1 MNCISKEQIMPQSKP
16 IIIETTNIK
25 KVYSTPAG
33 PIWALNGINLKIARG
48 EFIGIIGRSGAGKTT
63 LINMIAGL
71 DNVTEGQIQVNGD
84 LIHNWNEDR
93 LARWRSKTIGII
105 YQNFQLMP
113 TLSLIAN
120 VALPIDFSQKY
131 YFSNARDKAIK
142 LLDQVGLID
151 HIHKNPAA
159 ISGGQQQRVAIA
171 RALANDPELILADEP
186 TGRLDSSTAKS
197 IFGIFEKLVD
207 QGKTILM
214 VTHDRSLISKFSRVI
229 WMEDGLIVRSV

>member
-1 MNCISKEQIMPQSKP
+1 MPHSKP
-16 IIIETTNIK
+16 IIIETKNIK
-25 KVYSTPAG
+25 KFYSTPAG
-33 PIWALNGINLKIARG
+33 PIWALNGINLEINQG

-71 DNVTEGQIQVNGD
+71 DNVTEGQIQVAGD
-84 LIHNWNEDR
+84 FIHSWGEDR
-93 LARWRSKTIGII
+93 LARWRSKKIGII

-120 VALPIDFSQKY
+120 VALPIDFNQKY
-131 YFSNARDKAIK
+131 YFSNTREKAKK

-186 TGRLDSSTAKS
+186 TGRLNSSTALS
-197 IFGIFEKLVD
+197 IFAIFEKLIS
-207 QGKTILM
+207 QGKTVLM

-229 WMEDGLIVRSV
+229 MMEDGLIV

>member
-1 MNCISKEQIMPQSKP
+1 MLL
-16 IIIETTNIK
+16 
-25 KVYSTPAG
+25 KVKFK
-33 PIWALNGINLKIARG
+33 L
-48 EFIGIIGRSGAGKTT
+48 
-63 LINMIAGL
+63 
-71 DNVTEGQIQVNGD
+71 NGD
-84 LIHNWNEDR
+84 LIHSWNEDR

-131 YFSNARDKAIK
+131 YFSNARDKAKK

-186 TGRLDSSTAKS
+186 TGRLNSSTAKS
-197 IFGIFEKLVD
+197 IFAIFEKLVT

>member
-1 MNCISKEQIMPQSKP
+1 MPELKS

-25 KVYSTPAG
+25 KLYSTTAG
-33 PIWALNGINLKIARG
+33 PIWALNGINLKITKG

-71 DNVTEGQIQVNGD
+71 DNVTDGQIQVAGD
-84 LIHNWNEDR
+84 LIHSWNEDR
-93 LARWRSKTIGII
+93 LARWRSGKIGII
-105 YQNFQLMP
+105 YQNFHLMP
-113 TLSLIAN
+113 TLSIIAN
-120 VALPIDFSQKY
+120 VMLPIDFNHKY
-131 YFSNARDKAIK
+131 RFSNAREKAKK

-151 HIHKNPAA
+151 HIHKTPSA

-186 TGRLDSSTAKS
+186 TGRLDSTTAIS
-197 IFGIFEKLVD
+197 IFSIFENLIS
-207 QGKTILM
+207 QGKTVLM

-229 WMEDGLIVRSV
+229 WMEDGVII

>member
-1 MNCISKEQIMPQSKP
+1 MPNSNP
-16 IIIETTNIK
+16 IIIETTNLK
-25 KVYSTPAG
+25 KFYSSPAG
-33 PIWALNGINLKIARG
+33 PIWALNGINLKISQG

-71 DNVTEGQIQVNGD
+71 DNVSEGEIQVAGD
-84 LIHNWNEDR
+84 YIHNWGEDQ
-93 LARWRSKTIGII
+93 LARWRSKKIGII

-120 VALPIDFSQKY
+120 VALPLDFSQNY
-131 YFSNARDKAIK
+131 YFSNARQKAKK
-142 LLDQVGLID
+142 LLDEVGLID

-186 TGRLDSSTAKS
+186 TGRLDSSTARS
-197 IFGIFEKLVD
+197 IFVIFEKLISE
-207 QGKTILM
+207 GKTILM

-229 WMEDGLIVRSV
+229 LMEDGMIV